1 MTFLLLP
8 WIGSG
13 GLHVTPGSESQP
25 WQRGACRRCLLG
37 AVVCRCPPVFR
48 SPRPWH
54 TPGPSLQGQGTLERC
69 LGECLMP
76 GVVLARGG
84 CQAALVGGR
93 IAAWEY
99 PVGSC
104 ALLLS
109 QPSVLIGQSSGC
121 LWADECC
128 RVAGKTSYGHRPLGA
143 LHFMVWFFF
152 HSLYLLNL
160 FNNFSLERVSGCSC
174 AL

>member
-1 MTFLLLP
+1 
-8 WIGSG
+8 
-13 GLHVTPGSESQP
+13 
-25 WQRGACRRCLLG
+25 
-37 AVVCRCPPVFR
+37 
-48 SPRPWH
+48 
-54 TPGPSLQGQGTLERC
+54 
-69 LGECLMP
+69 MP